1 MHAFPAAIFSGLPAV
16 EGSTLMGL
24 MNVQTC
30 GIDAGT
36 AQRGDGEESTCYR
49 YHHRRL
55 LPRPKPRS
63 LLVALSGGT
72 NEDGVESVTSYSN
85 LDSHREDSSCF
96 RPHVPL
102 QNSHSQPQNTTKTP
116 FALASPLHKKGLPS
130 LHDSPQSQTQQ
141 AKNQK
146 LLPESNNQYNMSTK
160 LSPTMKHRHG
170 QDYNGSRPRSRA
182 IAIKRAPHQGLERS
196 GGLQDES
203 AQAQMYDDCTWAM
216 YLRIT
221 EYRQKH
227 PVPASYQTDKRREGS
242 PNRLGSET
250 MSMTG
255 RDHCGQESS
264 RGVYFEDMDDEI
276 FEMEL

>member
-1 MHAFPAAIFSGLPAV
+1 
-16 EGSTLMGL
+16 MGL

-36 AQRGDGEESTCYR
+36 AQRGDGEESTCYS
-49 YHHRRL
+49 YHRRL

-63 LLVALSGGT
+63 ALVARTGGT

-85 LDSHREDSSCF
+85 LDSHHGDSWRF
-96 RPHVPL
+96 RRHVPL
-102 QNSHSQPQNTTKTP
+102 QNSHPQPQNTTKTP
-116 FALASPLHKKGLPS
+116 FALASPLHKKGLQS
-130 LHDSPQSQTQQ
+130 LYLPQAQNQQ
-141 AKNQK
+141 AKNQQ
-146 LLPESNNQYNMSTK
+146 LLPDSNNQYNMSTK
-160 LSPTMKHRHG
+160 LSPTMKHRHD

-182 IAIKRAPHQGLERS
+182 IAIKRAPQGLERS
-196 GGLQDES
+196 GDVQDES

-227 PVPASYQTDKRREGS
+227 PVPASYLTDKGREGS
-242 PNRLGSET
+242 LNRLGSET
-250 MSMTG
+250 MSMTQRG
-255 RDHCGQESS
+255 HGGQESS
-264 RGVYFEDMDDEI
+264 RGVYFEEMDDEI